1 MTTSSRALLITVRV
15 QGDEPIVT
23 GLDQTGPRVRFRSRV
38 RISAGIGGRRRRF
51 SDGFSS
57 NASSTSGSTSSS
69 ISAPLRTHYTGS
81 NGWGPLGSR
90 MKLLA
95 SQTSPITACQ
105 DDDANGAGAKNGDS
119 GDGYA
124 RRRSARLLHDGADE
138 HTRLLTSATRH
149 SYAGRYVHDSCND
162 DVSEREQERWW
173 REQLVDEVFGR
184 WPRRLFNRHWW
195 WWHLEPIVCCLCE
208 PEDE

>member
-1 MTTSSRALLITVRV
+1 MAMGPLMTHMQATAIHQNSK
-15 QGDEPIVT
+15 GDDPIV
-23 GLDQTGPRVRFRSRV
+23 TGPRVRFRSRV
-38 RISAGIGGRRRRF
+38 RISAGIGRRRF

-57 NASSTSGSTSSS
+57 NTSSTSGSTSSS

-95 SQTSPITACQ
+95 SQPSPITACQ
-105 DDDANGAGAKNGDS
+105 DDDANGAGAKNGDVS
-119 GDGYA
+119 GGGHG
-124 RRRSARLLHDGADE
+124 RSARFLNDGADE

-149 SYAGRYVHDSCND
+149 SYAGMYVHNSCND